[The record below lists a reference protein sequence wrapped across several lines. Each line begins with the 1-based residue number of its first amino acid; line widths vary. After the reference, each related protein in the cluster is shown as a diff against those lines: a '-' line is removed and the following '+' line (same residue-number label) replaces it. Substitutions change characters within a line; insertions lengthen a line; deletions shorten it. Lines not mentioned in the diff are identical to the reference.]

1 MKGGGFLF
9 EIPMPFIWLIIAV
22 VLGVM
27 EAVTVSLISVWFA
40 IGALAAIIPA
50 YFGVP
55 VWGQILV
62 FLAVSAIAFAFTK
75 RFFKDVVKVKKQ
87 PTNSDSLIGT
97 EGIVTAEINN
107 LEGRGKVYISGLT
120 WSAKSFD
127 GETIPEGAVVTVEK
141 IEGVTLF
148 VKTNNPAKAE

>member
-1 MKGGGFLF
+1 MF
-9 EIPMPFIWLIIAV
+9 EIPMPFIWLIVAV
-22 VLGVM
+22 ILGIM

-55 VWGQILV
+55 FWGQILV

-97 EGIVTAEINN
+97 DGIVTAEINN
-107 LEGRGKVYISGLT
+107 LEGAGKVYISGLT
-120 WSAKSFD
+120 WSARSKN
-127 GETIPEGAVVTVEK
+127 GETIPEGAVVTVDK
-141 IEGVTLF
+141 IEGATLVVE
-148 VKTNNPAKAE
+148 VKELAKASEE

>member
-1 MKGGGFLF
+1 
-9 EIPMPFIWLIIAV
+9 MPFIWLIVAV
-22 VLGVM
+22 ILGIM

-55 VWGQILV
+55 FWGQILV

-87 PTNSDSLIGT
+87 PTNSDGLIGT
-97 EGIVTAEINN
+97 DGIVTAEINN
-107 LEGRGKVYISGLT
+107 LEGAGKVYISGLT
-120 WSAKSFD
+120 WSARSKN
-127 GETIPEGAVVTVEK
+127 GKTIPEGAVVTVDK
-141 IEGVTLF
+141 IEGATLVVE
-148 VKTNNPAKAE
+148 VKELAKASEE

>member
-1 MKGGGFLF
+1 MF
-9 EIPMPFIWLIIAV
+9 EIPMPFIWLIVAV
-22 VLGVM
+22 ILGIM

-55 VWGQILV
+55 FWGQILV

-87 PTNSDSLIGT
+87 PTNSDGLIGT
-97 EGIVTAEINN
+97 DGIVTAEINN
-107 LEGRGKVYISGLT
+107 LEGAGKVYISGLT
-120 WSAKSFD
+120 WSARSKN
-127 GETIPEGAVVTVEK
+127 GETIPEGAVVTVDK
-141 IEGVTLF
+141 IEGATLVVE
-148 VKTNNPAKAE
+148 VKELAKASEE

>member
-1 MKGGGFLF
+1 MF
-9 EIPMPFIWLIIAV
+9 EIPMPFIWLIVAV
-22 VLGVM
+22 ILGIM

-55 VWGQILV
+55 FWGQILV

-87 PTNSDSLIGT
+87 PTNSVGLIGT
-97 EGIVTAEINN
+97 DGIVTAEINN
-107 LEGRGKVYISGLT
+107 LEGAGKVYISGLT
-120 WSAKSFD
+120 WSARSKN
-127 GETIPEGAVVTVEK
+127 GETIPEGAVVTVDK
-141 IEGVTLF
+141 IEGATLVVE
-148 VKTNNPAKAE
+148 VKELAKASEE

>member
-1 MKGGGFLF
+1 MF
-9 EIPMPFIWLIIAV
+9 EIPMPFVWLFIAV
-22 VLGVM
+22 VLSVI

-50 YFGVP
+50 YFEVP
-55 VWGQILV
+55 LWGQILV

-97 EGIVTAEINN
+97 DGIVTAEINN
-107 LEGRGKVYISGLT
+107 LEGAGKVYISGLT
-120 WSAKSFD
+120 WSAKSKN
-127 GETIPEGAVVTVEK
+127 GEKISEGAVVTVYK
-141 IEGVTLF
+141 IEGATLIVE
-148 VKTNNPAKAE
+148 VKNLAKASEE

>member
-1 MKGGGFLF
+1 MF
-9 EIPMPFIWLIIAV
+9 EIPMPFIWLIVAV
-22 VLGVM
+22 ILGIM

-55 VWGQILV
+55 FWGQILV

-87 PTNSDSLIGT
+87 PTNSDGLIGT
-97 EGIVTAEINN
+97 DGIVTAEINN
-107 LEGRGKVYISGLT
+107 LEGAGKVYISGLT
-120 WSAKSFD
+120 WSARSKN
-127 GETIPEGAVVTVEK
+127 GETIPEGAVATVDK
-141 IEGVTLF
+141 IEGATLVVE
-148 VKTNNPAKAE
+148 VKELAKASEE

>member
-1 MKGGGFLF
+1 MF
-9 EIPMPFIWLIIAV
+9 EIPMPFVWLIIAV
-22 VLGVM
+22 ILGVI

-40 IGALAAIIPA
+40 VGAIAAIIPA

-55 VWGQILV
+55 LWGQILV
-62 FLAVSAIAFAFTK
+62 FLAVSAVAFAFTK

-97 EGIVTAEINN
+97 DGIVTAEINN

-120 WSAKSFD
+120 WSARAFD
-127 GETIPEGAVVTVEK
+127 GKDIPEGAVVKVER
-141 IEGVTLF
+141 IEGATLIVTIS
-148 VKTNNPAKAE
+148 NPEKAD

>member
-1 MKGGGFLF
+1 
-9 EIPMPFIWLIIAV
+9 MPFVWLVVAV
-22 VLGVM
+22 ILGVI

-62 FLAVSAIAFAFTK
+62 FLAVSAVAFAFTK

-87 PTNSDSLIGT
+87 PTNSDSLIGND
-97 EGIVTAEINN
+97 GIVTTEINN
-107 LEGRGKVYISGLT
+107 LEGSGKVFISGLT
-120 WSAKSFD
+120 WSARSED
-127 GETIPEGAVVTVEK
+127 GNNIPEGAVVTVFR
-141 IEGVTLF
+141 IEGVTLV
-148 VKTNNPAKAE
+148 VKAKEIL

>member
-1 MKGGGFLF
+1 MF
-9 EIPMPFIWLIIAV
+9 EIPMPFIWLIVAV
-22 VLGVM
+22 LLGIM

-55 VWGQILV
+55 FWGQILV

-87 PTNSDSLIGT
+87 PTNSDGLIGT
-97 EGIVTAEINN
+97 DGIVTAEINN
-107 LEGRGKVYISGLT
+107 LEGAGKVYISGLT
-120 WSAKSFD
+120 WSARSKN
-127 GETIPEGAVVTVEK
+127 GETIPEGAVVTVDK
-141 IEGVTLF
+141 IEGATLVVE
-148 VKTNNPAKAE
+148 VKELAKASEE

>member
-1 MKGGGFLF
+1 MF
-9 EIPMPFIWLIIAV
+9 EIPMPFIWLIVAV
-22 VLGVM
+22 ILGIM

-55 VWGQILV
+55 LWGQILV

-87 PTNSDSLIGT
+87 PTNSDGLIGT
-97 EGIVTAEINN
+97 DGIVTAEINN
-107 LEGRGKVYISGLT
+107 LEGAGKVYISGLT
-120 WSAKSFD
+120 WSARSKN
-127 GETIPEGAVVTVEK
+127 GETIPEGAVVTVDK
-141 IEGVTLF
+141 IEGATLVVE
-148 VKTNNPAKAE
+148 VKELAKASEE